1 MKTGSAETG
10 KTKISER
17 TINNTGTY
25 TYDGAGT
32 VNTHWIETAESLIVI
47 DVQRDL
53 THAAEAL
60 AAVKKVGKPVAAVL
74 ITHGHPDHYAGIGVF
89 KKEFPGLSV
98 YASPVTAQTMREDS
112 YGFNKY
118 AREELGDFP
127 DEVEIPDRIF
137 ADGAMLEIGGVQI
150 ITREMGQAEAN
161 SATVYYLPETGDI
174 YFGDLVLNEMHGF
187 YLEKK
192 SGQLLAALDRLSVLF
207 PNASTGHPG
216 HGANG
221 QAHEMIERMR
231 DYTVK
236 ARALVAAELAA
247 NGATDANQK
256 RVVEEL
262 KKLFPN
268 YERPAGQPDMIDL
281 SVSGLFE
288 ELKLAEYAPAK

>member
-1 MKTGSAETG
+1 MKTGNAEI
-10 KTKISER
+10 KKNENPDQ
-17 TINNTGTY
+17 TIINTGTY

-60 AAVKKVGKPVAAVL
+60 AAIKSVGKPVAAIL
-74 ITHGHPDHYAGIGVF
+74 ITHGHPDHYAGIGLF
-89 KKEFPGLSV
+89 KEEFPELKV
-98 YASPVTAQTMREDS
+98 YASPVTARTMREDS

-127 DEVEIPDRIF
+127 DEVVIPDQIF
-137 ADGAMLEIGGVQI
+137 ADDTTLNIGGVEI

-161 SATVYYLPETGDI
+161 SATVYYLPETADI

-192 SGQLLAALDRLSVLF
+192 STALLAALDRLLVLF
-207 PNASTGHPG
+207 PNASVGHPG

-221 QAHEMIERMR
+221 AAQEMIRKMR
-231 DYTVK
+231 DYTVQ
-236 ARALVAAELAA
+236 ARGLVAAELAA
-247 NGATDANQK
+247 DGTTEEGKK
-256 RVVEEL
+256 RVADEL
-262 KKLFPN
+262 KKQFTK
-268 YERPAGQPDMIDL
+268 YERPAGQPDMIEL
-281 SVSGLFE
+281 SVGGLFE
-288 ELKLAEYAPAK
+288 ELSSLQ